1 MPVFLIRSHFSK
13 SFMLHSPLT
22 PAGQAY
28 AEIQTDAI
36 HDKRVENIKYVITTT
51 IAIIALIKSFMPEI
65 SAVLA
70 WLLSKLEL

>member
-36 HDKRVENIKYVITTT
+36 HDKRVENIKYVITTA
-51 IAIIALIKSFMPEI
+51 IAVIALILAGI
-65 SAVLA
+65 SLA
-70 WLLSKLEL
+70 AQLGLIQLPQA